1 MSCARVF
8 WCARKL
14 KLHVL
19 LTVVPTA
26 KAIMA
31 LDSDHNDQVEEIE
44 FVMGMLNSLGVE
56 LYGVSLN
63 QVVATFRKT
72 FKIYD
77 RRGKRYLTG
86 EDLERYVADTK
97 RSAIDRKSAN
107 HSSRRSVSDL
117 DGVGEGWRDGAVED
131 EASGSMDP
139 LPLGFV

>member
-31 LDSDHNDQVEEIE
+31 LDSDQNNRVEEIE

>member
-31 LDSDHNDQVEEIE
+31 LDSDHNNRVEEIE

-97 RSAIDRKSAN
+97 RSAIDRKSAD
-107 HSSRRSVSDL
+107 HSSRRSVDDL
-117 DGVGEGWRDGAVED
+117 DGVGKGWRDGAVND

-139 LPLGFV
+139 FEIV